1 MLEETLQILEIAK
14 QAKLRGEYIDIAL
27 GKYKVPLTIKEAIKQ
42 LKNG

>member
-27 GKYKVPLTIKEAIKQ
+27 GKYKIPLTIKEAIKQ